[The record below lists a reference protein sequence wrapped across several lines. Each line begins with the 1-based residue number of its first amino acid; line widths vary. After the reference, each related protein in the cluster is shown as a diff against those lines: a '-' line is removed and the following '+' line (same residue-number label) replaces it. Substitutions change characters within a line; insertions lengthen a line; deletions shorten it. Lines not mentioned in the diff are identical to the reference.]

1 MTNAQQL
8 ADAPTGIQPPPEP
21 KPESYTVEFLVETPE
36 GFHALFRGEG
46 LTGKEMLPWMLA
58 TSKGLAAKGFKA
70 VRRDM
75 VVDVDVTNPIASQP
89 DEVAGVGVGRSGR
102 GARPGGR
109 QQAARQERP
118 ARQNVPAPDAC
129 DMCGGPIWDN
139 RAKKASGAY
148 KRTAPDYS
156 CQDKDNCGAIA
167 WQPKDG
173 EPDWKYPAA

>member
-1 MTNAQQL
+1 MTNETQRL
-8 ADAPTGIQPPPEP
+8 ADAPTDIQAPPEP

-58 TSKGLAAKGFKA
+58 TSKGLKAKGFLP

-75 VVDVDVTNPIASQP
+75 AVDIKVDAPAP
-89 DEVAGVGVGRSGR
+89 AEAPVARGR
-102 GARPGGR
+102 GGR
-109 QQAARQERP
+109 QQGGGQQRAAR
-118 ARQNVPAPDAC
+118 ANIPAPTEC
-129 DMCGGPIWDN
+129 GLCGGRIYDN
-139 RAKKASGAY
+139 RAKKASGQY

-156 CQDKDNCGAIA
+156 CQDKDDCGAIA

-173 EPDWKYPAA
+173 EPDWKYPG

>member
-1 MTNAQQL
+1 MTNNAQPL
-8 ADAPTGIQPPPEP
+8 ANAPTDVNPPPEP
-21 KPESYTVEFLVETPE
+21 KPETYSVEFLVETPE

-46 LTGKEMLPWMLA
+46 LAGRDMLPWMLQ
-58 TSKGLAAKGFKA
+58 TSKGLKAKGFLP

-75 VVDVDVTNPIASQP
+75 AVDVKVEAPEPAQAP
-89 DEVAGVGVGRSGR
+89 APGPRGR
-102 GARPGGR
+102 GGGNR
-109 QQAARQERP
+109 QQQGGRP
-118 ARQNVPAPDAC
+118 ARANIPAPEAC

-139 RAKKASGAY
+139 RAKKASGQY

-173 EPDWKYPAA
+173 EPEWKYPAA